1 MADTWY
7 VRVNSE
13 GVVVR
18 VLTDDMET
26 PQPGDIQLDKRFY
39 WGQKDGIIITDPVHG
54 ERYTVKDGRLVPRFD
69 MSSEVKAA
77 KENKRQQIEMHPLSP
92 LLSKKR
98 RDNIP
103 KAKEE
108 VENHLAE
115 CINPEEVKHTLFI
128 GY

>member
-7 VRVNSE
+7 ARVNSK

-18 VLTDDMET
+18 ILVDDMEK
-26 PQPGDIQLDKRFY
+26 PEPGDIQLDTRFY

-54 ERYTVKDGRLVPRFD
+54 EKYTVENGRLVPRYD
-69 MSSEVKAA
+69 ASKEIEVA
-77 KENKRQQIEMHPLSP
+77 KEKKRKDIETHPLSP

-103 KAKEE
+103 KALEE
-108 VENHLAE
+108 VEAHLKK

>member
-7 VRVNSE
+7 VKVNSE

-18 VLTDDMET
+18 IFVDDMEK
-26 PQPGDIQLDKRFY
+26 PGPDDIQLDKRFY

-54 ERYTVKDGRLVPRFD
+54 ERYTVENGRLVPRFD
-69 MSSEVKAA
+69 MSAEIETM
-77 KENKRQQIEMHPLSP
+77 KEKKRQQIELHPLSP
-92 LLSKKR
+92 LISKKR
-98 RDNIP
+98 KDNIP
-103 KAKEE
+103 KAKAE
-108 VENHLAE
+108 VEAHMAE